1 MPHLHFE
8 KAYRQS
14 AKKSLS
20 NPLVLLLVLLL
31 MLLTPSRQC
40 GAGNENGV
48 SKMELKA
55 TKISRQYRRQGKGTN
70 IFTAVQE
77 TDLLLSSGK
86 LVEIEGRSGSGKSTI
101 LNMMAGILA
110 PTAGKI
116 ELDGQDLYA
125 MSDKELSL
133 LRNHRIGMIPQGQT
147 GLRALTVLENVLLP
161 AMLYPQEETGVHKD
175 KKEGQKTSGENDLT
189 ARALSLLEQVG
200 IAHLKDA
207 GPDELSGGELRRL
220 AIARALIMDPG
231 IILADEPTA
240 DLDDENTRAVLLLLR
255 KCADEGRAVLLV
267 THEREAA
274 AYADEVFRM
283 NEGVLSLVTV

>member
-1 MPHLHFE
+1 
-8 KAYRQS
+8 
-14 AKKSLS
+14 
-20 NPLVLLLVLLL
+20 
-31 MLLTPSRQC
+31 
-40 GAGNENGV
+40 
-48 SKMELKA
+48 MELKA
-55 TKISRQYRRQGKGTN
+55 IKITRQYRGQGKGTN
-70 IFTAVQE
+70 FFTAVQK
-77 TDLLLSSGK
+77 TDLMISSGK
-86 LVEIEGRSGSGKSTI
+86 LVEIEGRSGSGKSTV
-101 LNMMAGILA
+101 LNMMAGILE
-110 PTAGKI
+110 PTTGKI

-125 MSDKELSL
+125 MSDKELSIV
-133 LRNHRIGMIPQGQT
+133 RNRKIGMIPQGQT

-161 AMLYPQEETGVHKD
+161 TMLYPQEAGPIENKKGSSGLSDTG
-175 KKEGQKTSGENDLT
+175 GGTGMT

-283 NEGVLSLVTV
+283 KEGVLSLVTV

>member
-1 MPHLHFE
+1 
-8 KAYRQS
+8 
-14 AKKSLS
+14 
-20 NPLVLLLVLLL
+20 
-31 MLLTPSRQC
+31 
-40 GAGNENGV
+40 
-48 SKMELKA
+48 MELKA
-55 TKISRQYRRQGKGTN
+55 TKITRQYRRQGKGTN
-70 IFTAVQE
+70 FFTAVQE

-110 PTAGKI
+110 PTTGKI

-125 MSDKELSL
+125 MSDRELSMV
-133 LRNHRIGMIPQGQT
+133 RNRRIGMIPQGQT

-161 AMLYPQEETGVHKD
+161 TMLYPQELSRSAGNKKGSAGSSDTSDTGEKGTGD
-175 KKEGQKTSGENDLT
+175 ERDLT

-240 DLDDENTRAVLLLLR
+240 DLDDENTRAVLGLLR

-274 AYADEVFRM
+274 EYADQVFRM
-283 NEGVLSLVTV
+283 NEGVLERVKG

>member
-1 MPHLHFE
+1 
-8 KAYRQS
+8 
-14 AKKSLS
+14 
-20 NPLVLLLVLLL
+20 
-31 MLLTPSRQC
+31 
-40 GAGNENGV
+40 
-48 SKMELKA
+48 MELKA
-55 TKISRQYRRQGKGTN
+55 TKITRQYRRQGKGTN
-70 IFTAVQE
+70 YFTAVQE

-110 PTAGKI
+110 PTTGKI

-125 MSDKELSL
+125 MSDRELSMV
-133 LRNHRIGMIPQGQT
+133 RNRRIGMIPQGQT

-161 AMLYPQEETGVHKD
+161 TMLYPQELSRSAGNKKGSAGSSDTEEKGTGD
-175 KKEGQKTSGENDLT
+175 ERDLT

-240 DLDDENTRAVLLLLR
+240 DLDDENTRAVLGLLR

-274 AYADEVFRM
+274 EYADQVFRM
-283 NEGVLSLVTV
+283 NKGVLERVKG

>member
-1 MPHLHFE
+1 
-8 KAYRQS
+8 
-14 AKKSLS
+14 
-20 NPLVLLLVLLL
+20 
-31 MLLTPSRQC
+31 
-40 GAGNENGV
+40 
-48 SKMELKA
+48 MELKA
-55 TKISRQYRRQGKGTN
+55 IKITRQYRRQGKGTN
-70 IFTAVQE
+70 FFTAVQK
-77 TDLLLSSGK
+77 TDLMISSGK
-86 LVEIEGRSGSGKSTI
+86 LVEIEGRSGSGKSTV
-101 LNMMAGILA
+101 LNMMAGILE
-110 PTAGKI
+110 PTTGKI

-125 MSDKELSL
+125 MSDKELSIV
-133 LRNHRIGMIPQGQT
+133 RNRKIGMIPQGQT

-161 AMLYPQEETGVHKD
+161 TMLYPQEAGPIENKKGSSGSSDTGGETGM
-175 KKEGQKTSGENDLT
+175 T

-283 NEGVLSLVTV
+283 NEGVLSLITV

>member
-1 MPHLHFE
+1 
-8 KAYRQS
+8 
-14 AKKSLS
+14 
-20 NPLVLLLVLLL
+20 
-31 MLLTPSRQC
+31 
-40 GAGNENGV
+40 
-48 SKMELKA
+48 MELKA
-55 TKISRQYRRQGKGTN
+55 TKITRQYRRQGKGTN
-70 IFTAVQE
+70 YFTAVQE
-77 TDLLLSSGK
+77 TNLLLSSGK

-110 PTAGKI
+110 PTTGKI

-125 MSDKELSL
+125 MSDRELSMV
-133 LRNHRIGMIPQGQT
+133 RNRRIGMIPQGQT

-161 AMLYPQEETGVHKD
+161 TMLYPQELSRSAGNKKGSAGSSDTEEKGTGN
-175 KKEGQKTSGENDLT
+175 ERDLT
-189 ARALSLLEQVG
+189 ARVLSLLEQVG

-240 DLDDENTRAVLLLLR
+240 DLDDENTRAVLSLLR

-274 AYADEVFRM
+274 EYADQVFRM
-283 NEGVLSLVTV
+283 NEGVLERVKG

>member
-1 MPHLHFE
+1 
-8 KAYRQS
+8 
-14 AKKSLS
+14 
-20 NPLVLLLVLLL
+20 
-31 MLLTPSRQC
+31 
-40 GAGNENGV
+40 
-48 SKMELKA
+48 MELKA
-55 TKISRQYRRQGKGTN
+55 IKITRQYRRQGKGTN
-70 IFTAVQE
+70 FFIAVQE

-110 PTAGKI
+110 PTTGKI

-125 MSDKELSL
+125 MSDRELSMV
-133 LRNHRIGMIPQGQT
+133 RNRRIGMIPQGQT

-161 AMLYPQEETGVHKD
+161 TMLYPQELSRSAGNKKGSAGSSDTEEKGTGD
-175 KKEGQKTSGENDLT
+175 ERDLT

-240 DLDDENTRAVLLLLR
+240 DLDDENTRAVLGLLR

-274 AYADEVFRM
+274 EYADQVFRM
-283 NEGVLSLVTV
+283 NKGVLERVKG